1 MLRLL
6 HIENIAV
13 IEQADILFERGFN
26 VMTGETG
33 AGKSIVID
41 AISAIL
47 GERAYRDMIRTGAA
61 RAAVRAIFDD
71 VPELAWFAENSV
83 PYDTEVVV
91 QREIYLDGKNLCRV
105 NGVAVTVGI
114 LRRLGLQLINIHG
127 QHDSAALFDE
137 NYHLT
142 FLDSFAADAPLLEQ
156 YRAQFSA
163 MQSLQREMAH
173 LRMDES
179 EKLRRT
185 ETLRYQI
192 DEIERAALKPDEDT
206 QLEARRRLLQ
216 NAEKLS
222 DGLRDA
228 AACLDGGDE
237 AQGAA
242 ALLTQAERD
251 LAHSARFDESL
262 QPLHDTIA
270 DLMYQAQDAA
280 EQLRDRLYRLSYSAD
295 ELEQLE
301 ERLDLLHRLR
311 RKYGADCAAILDYLA
326 RAKAELEEIEFSD
339 ERLQQ
344 LEKQY
349 GSSVEEM
356 LAYLEK
362 SREELDRIE
371 YADDRAQQLEQTLKK
386 QEKAAR
392 EAAQALSDRR
402 HAAAK
407 ELEERISRELR
418 ELDMPKLR
426 FAIDF
431 QEKDMGEDGVDA
443 VAFLMSANVGE
454 ALRPIQKIASGGELS
469 RIMLA
474 LKNVLAEQDSVM
486 TMVFDEVDTGV
497 SGRAAQRVAEKLA
510 KLSRTRQVLCV
521 THLPQLAAMADT
533 HFGVE
538 KGEENGRTLTKVV
551 ALDRAARRGEIARLS
566 GGDHPSETMLLGA
579 EELLCAAE
587 NFKDQLL

>member
-1 MLRLL
+1 MLHLL

-13 IEQADILFERGFN
+13 IEEADIAFSSGFN
-26 VMTGETG
+26 ALTGETG

-41 AISAIL
+41 AMGAVL
-47 GERAYRDMIRTGAA
+47 GQRTSRDLIRTGAA
-61 RAAVRAIFDD
+61 KAFVSAVFTG
-71 VPELAWFAENSV
+71 VPSLPALADLSLAPEEGELLL
-83 PYDTEVVV
+83 
-91 QREIYLDGKNLCRV
+91 QREIYADGKNACRI
-105 NGVAVTVGI
+105 NGKPVTVAQ
-114 LRRLGLQLINIHG
+114 LRQIGNQLLNIHG
-127 QHDSAALFDE
+127 QHDGQQLLDE
-137 NYHLT
+137 EQHGAY
-142 FLDSFAADAPLLEQ
+142 LDRYGHVEGYLETYGACFAAMEET
-156 YRAQFSA
+156 RRKIR
-163 MQSLQREMAH
+163 SLQ
-173 LRMDES
+173 MDEAEKARRVDSLQFQINELERADLKPGEEEALQQRRMLLRNS
-179 EKLRRT
+179 EKFMSAI
-185 ETLRYQI
+185 QG
-192 DEIERAALKPDEDT
+192 ALWS
-206 QLEARRRLLQ
+206 
-216 NAEKLS
+216 LS
-222 DGLRDA
+222 
-228 AACLDGGDE
+228 GGDE
-237 AQGAA
+237 GGGAVSLLREA
-242 ALLTQAERD
+242 EDSLAGARGLDEQFSQLHQRLTALHSEAYDVAE
-251 LAHSARFDESL
+251 
-262 QPLHDTIA
+262 I
-270 DLMYQAQDAA
+270 
-280 EQLRDRLYRLSYSAD
+280 LRDMESAFDFSPQELDALESRADQLYRL
-295 ELEQLE
+295 
-301 ERLDLLHRLR
+301 
-311 RKYGADCAAILDYLA
+311 K
-326 RAKAELEEIEFSD
+326 K
-339 ERLQQ
+339 
-344 LEKQY
+344 KY

-402 HAAAK
+402 HTAAK

-426 FAIDF
+426 FAIHF

-587 NFKDQLL
+587 NFKNQLL

>member
-1 MLRLL
+1 MLELL
-6 HIENIAV
+6 HIENIAI
-13 IEQADILFERGFN
+13 IEAADIEFAPGFN
-26 VMTGETG
+26 ALTGETG

-41 AISAIL
+41 SLSAVL
-47 GERAYRDMIRTGAA
+47 GQRTSRGLIRTGADKA
-61 RAAVRAIFDD
+61 FVSAAFSGVEPGLTEALGIQ
-71 VPELAWFAENSV
+71 PEPDGTLLL
-83 PYDTEVVV
+83 
-91 QREIYLDGKNLCRV
+91 QREIQTDGKNVCRI
-105 NGVAVTVGI
+105 NGRPVTVSQ
-114 LRRLGLQLINIHG
+114 LRALGTRLLNIHG
-127 QHDSAALFDE
+127 QHDGQQLLDE
-137 NYHLT
+137 EQHIVY
-142 FLDSFAADAPLLEQ
+142 LDSFGKTEALINAYTEK
-156 YRAQFSA
+156 YRHFTDIRRQISA
-163 MQSLQREMAH
+163 LQ
-173 LRMDES
+173 MDEA
-179 EKLRRT
+179 EKARRVD
-185 ETLRYQI
+185 TLQYQI
-192 DEIERAALKPDEDT
+192 EELKRAKLKPGEEEELT
-206 QLEARRRLLQ
+206 ARRGMLR
-216 NAEKLS
+216 NAEKFLDAVAGADYALNGDDSGGGALS
-222 DGLRDA
+222 ALR
-228 AACLDGGDE
+228 
-237 AQGAA
+237 
-242 ALLTQAERD
+242 
-251 LAHSARFDESL
+251 
-262 QPLHDTIA
+262 
-270 DLMYQAQDAA
+270 QAQDALGGVRHLDDA
-280 EQLRDRLYRLSYSAD
+280 FGQLYERLGEAYSEVYDIAATVEDKRGELDVSPGELDRVESRMDQLYRL
-295 ELEQLE
+295 
-301 ERLDLLHRLR
+301 
-311 RKYGADCAAILDYLA
+311 K
-326 RAKAELEEIEFSD
+326 K
-339 ERLQQ
+339 
-344 LEKQY
+344 KY

-587 NFKDQLL
+587 NFKNQLL